1 MQSKTLIFHIGTNKT
16 GSSALQEFFI
26 QNKEKLY
33 ENLGIYYP
41 QPEKPLWND
50 EYKIGSGNGQWLF
63 NCAEDS
69 LNDKQNK
76 KVNDLIQKVK
86 ENAYTIVSSEFL
98 WLLKDNRALWKHFI
112 NKGINVK
119 VIVYLR
125 RQDEYLESVV
135 NQYIK
140 GNSGQV
146 TKYPDCIDEL
156 MKAKV
161 PSVRLNY
168 FSRLEEISS
177 VIGRE
182 NIIVRIY
189 DRTRFDGGS
198 IYTDFFTV

>member
-98 WLLKDNRALWKHFI
+98 WLLKDNRALWK
-112 NKGINVK
+112 
-119 VIVYLR
+119 
-125 RQDEYLESVV
+125 
-135 NQYIK
+135 
-140 GNSGQV
+140 
-146 TKYPDCIDEL
+146 L
-156 MKAKV
+156 M
-161 PSVRLNY
+161 
-168 FSRLEEISS
+168 E
-177 VIGRE
+177 
-182 NIIVRIY
+182 
-189 DRTRFDGGS
+189 
-198 IYTDFFTV
+198 